1 MLSANGTFCLY
12 RLQTVRGVEN
22 PSSKWSV
29 FYRIARWL
37 WVRRMGLINPI
48 HSLYLFTMIVFLN
61 GVFERMSPAVV
72 WMNVKDTGYE
82 VNISLNTFASIQ
94 HMKEGRLYT
103 HLQIKEDA
111 HTLFGFV
118 EKSEREI
125 FKMLLSVSGIGAS
138 IARTM
143 LSSLDPKQI
152 TNAIASGDV
161 ITVQSIK
168 GIGSKTAQRVILD
181 LKDKVLK
188 LYDLDEVSMFQNN
201 TNRDEALSA
210 LEVLGFV
217 RKASEK
223 LVEKIIKESPDS
235 SVEYIIKQ
243 ALKNL

>member
-1 MLSANGTFCLY
+1 MIAH
-12 RLQTVRGVEN
+12 LQGKLVEKTPTEVVIDCGGV
-22 PSSKWSV
+22 
-29 FYRIARWL
+29 
-37 WVRRMGLINPI
+37 
-48 HSLYLFTMIVFLN
+48 
-61 GVFERMSPAVV
+61 
-72 WMNVKDTGYE
+72 GYH
-82 VNISLNTFASIQ
+82 VNISLHTYSLLPNADFI
-94 HMKEGRLYT
+94 KLFT

-111 HTLFGFV
+111 HTLFGFI

-161 ITVQSIK
+161 VTIQSIK

-181 LKDKVLK
+181 LKDKVVK
-188 LYDLDEVSMFQNN
+188 LYDLDEVSMSQSN

-217 RKASEK
+217 RKTS
-223 LVEKIIKESPDS
+223 EKIIEKIVKEDPDA
-235 SVEYIIKQ
+235 SVESIIKK
-243 ALKNL
+243 ALKSL

>member
-1 MLSANGTFCLY
+1 MITHIQGKLVEKTPTQVVIDCG
-12 RLQTVRGVEN
+12 GV
-22 PSSKWSV
+22 
-29 FYRIARWL
+29 
-37 WVRRMGLINPI
+37 
-48 HSLYLFTMIVFLN
+48 
-61 GVFERMSPAVV
+61 
-72 WMNVKDTGYE
+72 GYH
-82 VNISLNTFASIQ
+82 VNISLHTYSLLPNADFI
-94 HMKEGRLYT
+94 KLYT

-125 FKMLLSVSGIGAS
+125 FKLLLSVSGIGAS

-161 ITVQSIK
+161 VTIQSIK

-181 LKDKVLK
+181 LKEKVLK
-188 LYDLDEVSMFQNN
+188 LYDLDEVSMSQSN

-217 RKASEK
+217 RKTSERI
-223 LVEKIIKESPDS
+223 VEKIVKEDPDA
-235 SVEYIIKQ
+235 SVESIIKK

>member
-1 MLSANGTFCLY
+1 MIAH
-12 RLQTVRGVEN
+12 LQGKLVEKTPTQVVIDCAGV
-22 PSSKWSV
+22 
-29 FYRIARWL
+29 
-37 WVRRMGLINPI
+37 
-48 HSLYLFTMIVFLN
+48 
-61 GVFERMSPAVV
+61 
-72 WMNVKDTGYE
+72 GYH
-82 VNISLNTFASIQ
+82 VNISLHTYTLLPNTDFI
-94 HMKEGRLYT
+94 KLFT
-103 HLQIKEDA
+103 HLQVKEDS

-161 ITVQSIK
+161 TTIQSIK

-181 LKDKVLK
+181 LKEKVLK
-188 LYDLDEVSMFQNN
+188 LYDLDEVSMAQSN

-217 RKASEK
+217 RKTSEK
-223 LVEKIIKESPDS
+223 VIEKIIKEDPDAT
-235 SVEYIIKQ
+235 VESIIKK
-243 ALKNL
+243 ALKSL